1 MIQCILVM
9 LGGGIGA
16 VIRGFV
22 TNVFNQKFNTSL
34 PIPTLLVNV
43 VGSFCIGLLM
53 GMCLNI
59 NCINP
64 FIIVGILGGL
74 TTFSTLS
81 SELVKLLTTP
91 KQINLFILYS
101 ILQYGVSFVACLLG
115 YYLF

>member
-1 MIQCILVM
+1 MIQCILIM

-16 VIRGFV
+16 VIRGLI

-34 PIPTLLVNV
+34 PFATLLVNV
-43 VGSFCIGLLM
+43 VGSLCIGLLM

-59 NCINP
+59 NWINP
-64 FIIVGILGGL
+64 FIIVGVLGGL

-91 KQINLFILYS
+91 KQIRLFLVYS
-101 ILQYGVSFVACLLG
+101 ILQYGVSFAACLLG

>member
-1 MIQCILVM
+1 
-9 LGGGIGA
+9 
-16 VIRGFV
+16 
-22 TNVFNQKFNTSL
+22 
-34 PIPTLLVNV
+34 
-43 VGSFCIGLLM
+43 
-53 GMCLNI
+53 
-59 NCINP
+59 
-64 FIIVGILGGL
+64 GGL